1 MHYTS
6 YNLKFYQFNLNKQL
20 HGGSYF
26 ILMNKNNV
34 GKNKI
39 F

>member
-1 MHYTS
+1 MYYTS
-6 YNLKFYQFNLNKQL
+6 YNLKKQL